1 MTLMHKALRASPAHV
16 RVLGM
21 SKSRFIAK
29 RGSKPSGSVEWS
41 QPLYESVLG
50 SMRMVPSEPHAW
62 ILRKEL
68 GPHLDYPFSTHQ
80 ASLLTH
86 RGKHGSAHLPSSP
99 WKGCARESTT
109 KRQDDP
115 PDRSLHQAKTWG
127 LVPHGYDEWEEVT
140 RKAPLRPNAILRPT
154 RI

>member
-1 MTLMHKALRASPAHV
+1 MHKALRASPAHV

-115 PDRSLHQAKTWG
+115 QTDLYIKQRLGGSSHTGMMNGRKSHEKRPSDQMRS
-127 LVPHGYDEWEEVT
+127 
-140 RKAPLRPNAILRPT
+140 
-154 RI
+154 